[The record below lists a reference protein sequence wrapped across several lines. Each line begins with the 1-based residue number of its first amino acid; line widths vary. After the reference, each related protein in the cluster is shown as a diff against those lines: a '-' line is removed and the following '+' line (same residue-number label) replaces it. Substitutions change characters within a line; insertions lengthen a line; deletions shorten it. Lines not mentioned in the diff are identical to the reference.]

1 MNFMEIF
8 EQACDGNEQL
18 LVDCKQQLISQNK
31 LMGMSFYE
39 ARDSALTTIAVMG
52 KVIRKK

>member
-8 EQACDGNEQL
+8 EQACDGNEQM
-18 LVDCKQQLISQNK
+18 LVDCKTQLISQNK